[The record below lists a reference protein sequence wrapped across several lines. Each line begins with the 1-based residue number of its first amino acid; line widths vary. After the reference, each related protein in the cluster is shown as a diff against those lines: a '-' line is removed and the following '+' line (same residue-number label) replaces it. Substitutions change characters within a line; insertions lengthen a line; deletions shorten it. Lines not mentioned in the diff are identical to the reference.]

1 MDRNSLIAQIQAEQ
15 NLERAQTLV
24 ELLKAVDDDSRNRRI
39 FWSNPLMLAVA
50 GGVISILGSI
60 LAGVIQ
66 HLSEIELERRKAIN
80 LLVNDAIAS
89 SADASITNLTFLAE
103 AGLLGELG
111 PKITKAART
120 HGPTNEEKAAFA
132 VEPDTPTAVF
142 YGSYSTIDGAKRAI
156 SQLRAADHLSEAD
169 FEIMFREDIDLF
181 SVFLEVPSRQTA
193 RQMSSNLPTGSN
205 TPFLRT
211 LQDTCASIDPR
222 PQDDPITS
230 GALLCSSPASD

>member
-50 GGVISILGSI
+50 GGVISVLGSI
-60 LAGVIQ
+60 VAGALQ
-66 HLSEIELERRKAIN
+66 HFSEIELERRKAIN

-89 SADASITNLTFLAE
+89 SAEVSIANLNFLAE

-111 PKITKAART
+111 ANITKAAQT

-142 YGSYSTIDGAKRAI
+142 YGSFATIGAARAAM
-156 SQLRAADHLSEAD
+156 SQLQTVEHLSQAR

-181 SVFLEVPSRQTA
+181 SVFLEVPNRQVA

-211 LQDTCASIDPR
+211 LEETCASIDPR
-222 PQDDPITS
+222 PEDDPQTN
-230 GALLCSSPASD
+230 GALFCASGPPG